1 MLKKSLYIFLSLL
14 FLACSNDN
22 NAPDIVPDPDPDEP
36 ISFGP
41 AQAVSVIGYE
51 GNLMEPFL
59 SRDGS
64 ILFFNNLN
72 SLPEN
77 TNLHW
82 ALKIDDTSFDY
93 QGELEGVNT
102 EDLEGVATL
111 DNANNLFFVYTGEY
125 ETSLAT
131 IFKGRF
137 SDGTVTGKEVVE
149 NLSLNQPG
157 WVNFDVEV
165 SANGNSLYVVD
176 GRYDENG
183 GPYEANIF
191 LAIRNGTSFQ
201 RATNSAEILQ
211 NINTEHL
218 EYAAAISSDELE
230 LYFTRILVPY
240 GPDPDSQILIAK
252 RSSTS
257 EPFGEP
263 QRISELSGFV
273 EAPTLTPDNS
283 AFYYHKKVSGKYVLL
298 YRERQ

>member
-1 MLKKSLYIFLSLL
+1 MFKKLMPLLLSLSI
-14 FLACSNDN
+14 LACTNDN
-22 NAPDIVPDPDPDEP
+22 DPSGESPDPDPDTP
-36 ISFGP
+36 IAFGP
-41 AQAVSVIGYE
+41 AQSVSVIGYV
-51 GNLMEPFL
+51 GHIMEPFL

-82 ALKIDDTSFDY
+82 ALKIDATSFDY
-93 QGELEGVNT
+93 QGELDGVNT
-102 EDLEGVATL
+102 EDLEGVATM

-125 ETSLAT
+125 ENTLAT

-137 SDGTVTGKEVVE
+137 ANGTITGKEVVE
-149 NLSLNQPG
+149 NLSLNQLG
-157 WVNFDVEV
+157 WLNFDVEV

-183 GPYEANIF
+183 GPYEADIF
-191 LAIRNGTSFQ
+191 LALRNGTSFS
-201 RATNSAEILQ
+201 RASNSNEILQ

-218 EYAAAISSDELE
+218 EYAAAISSDELV

-240 GPDPDSQILIAK
+240 GPDPDSQILIA
-252 RSSTS
+252 RRNTTS

-263 QRISELSGFV
+263 QLITELSGFI

-283 AFYYHKKVSGKYVLL
+283 AFYYHKKVNGTYELL
-298 YRERQ
+298 YREQE